1 MDIQPVVSYIPYA
14 TSSKEQTGDIIT
26 FIQFEEG
33 NLVSETR
40 NDAESGDKSDEDS
53 IMPPLL
59 SEEEMDAMDSGD
71 KSDHE
76 PMYTEMLE
84 DICDGSQSHSN
95 VNRGEACYK
104 IRDFIKQRQSYWKE
118 TLKATQNI
126 CKCLHKMFT
135 TDVKEIFQ
143 DLTSLGESGS

>member
-1 MDIQPVVSYIPYA
+1 MRPSLKYTPCP
-14 TSSKEQTGDIIT
+14 KCLRGQTGDKIM
-26 FIQFEEG
+26 FEQFKEE
-33 NLVSETR
+33 NLLSETR
-40 NDAESGDKSDEDS
+40 NNAGKGDKYDENL
-53 IMPPLL
+53 IMLPLL
-59 SEEEMDAMDSGD
+59 REGEMDVMDSGD
-71 KSDHE
+71 GSDDE

-104 IRDFIKQRQSYWKE
+104 IRDFIKQRQSHWKE

-135 TDVKEIFQ
+135 TDVKDIFQ